1 MADPAPLPCRSCF
14 WSAELTREAERVWCA
29 HAGWAGWYGERAGCG
44 GVSFVQHRP
53 WHSSLQAYERHA
65 SLGD

>member
-1 MADPAPLPCRSCF
+1 MPAPDPLKCRACF

-29 HAGWAGWYGERAGCG
+29 HAQWYGWHQERAACG
-44 GVSFVQHRP
+44 GASFVRHRP

-65 SLGD
+65 GLAD